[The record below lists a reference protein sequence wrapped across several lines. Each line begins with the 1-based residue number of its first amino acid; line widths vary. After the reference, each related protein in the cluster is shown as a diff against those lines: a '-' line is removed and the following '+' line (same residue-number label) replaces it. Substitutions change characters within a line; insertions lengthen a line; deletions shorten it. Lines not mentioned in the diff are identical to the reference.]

1 MLLVMGLLFRDVL
14 RNHTN
19 AGFTHAENSISGL
32 PRKSR
37 TVFLPHPP
45 RRIRLDHA
53 HNLRWRMNRSHT
65 HQHVNMI
72 GHSIHDQCD
81 TAHLANNPAE
91 IGEQTIAEFC
101 LYQRPSPLSRKNQM
115 QQNISRRMRHC
126 LSPLRGLFSC
136 ASAYPR
142 LTPWAAT
149 LPPLRGCNFGRVRL
163 CAETNKERCD
173 GCHKEE
179 GRAVEIFGLRRVRTG
194 SQHANPAAKATV
206 NPSRKAAKECSPRR
220 KPWVG
225 RSARKQ
231 PRRGERNEPGKL
243 PPPPMRSSHHSHY
256 SIQFAHQLHKLS
268 YTPGISLLRTLAIL
282 CYKQ

>member
-126 LSPLRGLFSC
+126 LSPLRGLSSFL
-136 ASAYPR
+136 AADPR
-142 LTPWAAT
+142 LTAWAA
-149 LPPLRGCNFGRVRL
+149 LFRRFAAAISAVSD
-163 CAETNKERCD
+163 CARRRTKNAVTDVTRK
-173 GCHKEE
+173 KEE
-179 GRAVEIFGLRRVRTG
+179 RWKSLDSDASARA
-194 SQHANPAAKATV
+194 ANMQTQP
-206 NPSRKAAKECSPRR
+206 PRR
-220 KPWVG
+220 P
-225 RSARKQ
+225 
-231 PRRGERNEPGKL
+231 
-243 PPPPMRSSHHSHY
+243 
-256 SIQFAHQLHKLS
+256 
-268 YTPGISLLRTLAIL
+268 
-282 CYKQ
+282 